1 MIEYIMNLSR
11 LEPIEQKNNE
21 LDVLNTNIHQTSTN
35 GFSVLK
41 QLIEFTEQMNETSKL
56 QDEFIEDTSQLKS
69 EFEQIIRTYNIQIGK
84 TYDQMLSEGIIE
96 NIRELSSNLL
106 YVKKLIEYSNKCID
120 VLKYNNKICT
130 QGVKQ

>member
-1 MIEYIMNLSR
+1 MNFER
-11 LEPIEQKNNE
+11 LEPIAQKNNE

-41 QLIEFTEQMNETSKL
+41 QLIGFTEQMNETSKL

-69 EFEQIIRTYNIQIGK
+69 KFEQIIRTYNIQIGK

-120 VLKYNNKICT
+120 VLKYNNKIYT
-130 QGVKQ
+130 QGLKQ

>member
-1 MIEYIMNLSR
+1 MNIER
-11 LEPIEQKNNE
+11 LEPIAQKNNE